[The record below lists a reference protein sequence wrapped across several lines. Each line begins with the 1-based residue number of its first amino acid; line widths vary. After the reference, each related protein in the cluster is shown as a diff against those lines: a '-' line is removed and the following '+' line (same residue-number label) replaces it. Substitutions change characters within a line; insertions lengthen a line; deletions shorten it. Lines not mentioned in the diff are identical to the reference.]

1 MGAFRALAACSD
13 TPNTHDDYCFADVP
27 FVRAQDRPFDRAQD
41 RQPRA
46 GGDAGRRPR
55 NVVDLRGVLSRRG
68 ALRQGSGQALRQG
81 SLRLRS
87 GQAGQA
93 AARRGGPA
101 PQFLR
106 ASGRQ
111 LLNAQE
117 TARQEAWGQAT
128 GIPAPGMAPARALSY
143 PSDQKSHDAPEA
155 QLQEVSS
162 CLNIV
167 ASGHSTTDAAGEYAG
182 VGK

>member
-1 MGAFRALAACSD
+1 MVAFQVLAAFSD
-13 TPNTHDDYCFADVP
+13 TPNTHDGYCLAGV
-27 FVRAQDRPFDRAQD
+27 PFDRAQD

-46 GGDAGRRPR
+46 GGDGGRRPR

-81 SLRLRS
+81 S
-87 GQAGQA
+87 GQA
-93 AARRGGPA
+93 AARRGGA
-101 PQFLR
+101 AAQFLR

-117 TARQEAWGQAT
+117 TARQESWGQAT
-128 GIPAPGMAPARALSY
+128 GIPAPGMAPARALNY
-143 PSDQKSHDAPEA
+143 PSDGNSHGAPEA
-155 QLQEVSS
+155 RLQGVSS

-167 ASGHSTTDAAGEYAG
+167 ASGHTTTDAAGESAG
-182 VGK
+182 GGK